1 MRENKD
7 IAFRLNSIF
16 IRLLYKSN
24 FKLTNKSSSILGLDI
39 LRDCAKRDL
48 FIIVCNCLE
57 KKILSLFDSK
67 SNFYQPQIF
76 KSSFLTLVS
85 QTSEIF
91 LKKYYGRPINVNQQT
106 INKCLYNRIATEDI
120 QILFQIPV
128 YSLVES
134 ECKLFRATFA
144 PIYNTAT
151 DSFLESLFENLIIEI
166 INCVLFIIINEF
178 SDIYDVRQ
186 NLYKANFLSVRSLE
200 RFKNNF
206 TWQTIIRATIERPK
220 NIYNSRYGLW
230 VIRSTGVYYKVIYA
244 NQSNALSKLRK
255 TPLATVT
262 FIEFI
267 DFTYSRFDEVFYT
280 FGNSLRYGLT
290 SFIGQVI
297 GLIWRGIIE
306 GLKY

>member
-1 MRENKD
+1 MCENKD

-16 IRLLYKSN
+16 TRLLYKSN

-39 LRDCAKRDL
+39 LRDCVKRDL
-48 FIIVCNCLE
+48 FIIVCNGLE

-67 SNFYQPQIF
+67 SNLYQPKIF

-91 LKKYYGRPINVNQQT
+91 LKKYYGRPIRVNQQT
-106 INKCLYNRIATEDI
+106 ITKCLCNRIATEDI

-134 ECKLFRATFA
+134 DCKLFRATFG

-166 INCVLFIIINEF
+166 SNCVLFIIVNEF

-186 NLYKANFLSVRSLE
+186 NLYRANFLSVRSLE

-206 TWQTIIRATIERPK
+206 TWQTIIKATIERPK
-220 NIYNSRYGLW
+220 NIYNSRYALW
-230 VIRSTGVYYKVIYA
+230 VIRSTGVYCKIIYA
-244 NQSNALSKLRK
+244 NQSNTLSKLRK